1 MNTIAN
7 DSRVFFNART
17 FSSTLHKSLCRT
29 SLLESPILNV
39 WQTRFSSTAG
49 HSSKKSYKFEK
60 RFFAGLVITLPITI
74 LGTNFYLD
82 LKQQKKLED
91 VKRVLKELD
100 ENEQKQDEN
109 YQKHFKEMKPV
120 TEEELKMLRKNSFVI
135 TDEEKKRTAER
146 AVYTIKQENNWNA
159 KEGKW
164 NK

>member
-1 MNTIAN
+1 M
-7 DSRVFFNART
+7 
-17 FSSTLHKSLCRT
+17 
-29 SLLESPILNV
+29 
-39 WQTRFSSTAG
+39 
-49 HSSKKSYKFEK
+49 
-60 RFFAGLVITLPITI
+60 ITLPITI

-135 TDEEKKRTAER
+135 TDEEKKER
-146 AVYTIKQENNWNA
+146 QSERCTQ
-159 KEGKW
+159 
-164 NK
+164 